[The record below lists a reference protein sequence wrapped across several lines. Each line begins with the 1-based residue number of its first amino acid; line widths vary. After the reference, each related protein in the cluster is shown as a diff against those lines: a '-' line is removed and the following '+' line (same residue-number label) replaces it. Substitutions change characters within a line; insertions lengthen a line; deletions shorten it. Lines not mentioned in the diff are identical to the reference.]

1 MDYKHYQEEDFEQ
14 FLQQEVDDYRMYPSD
29 QVWKNIR
36 VSVHGTQSWHALTFI
51 ALSIICGL
59 TLSTVVMLHRTKS
72 FKRPDLLTTNLSPKK
87 VSLQSANNTNA
98 SPKMVNFFEAM
109 DPENITEETIAA
121 IQDQQLHAL
130 SVADHS
136 TNYPQELTI
145 PSNHMMEHNTSEHLV
160 SPALN
165 TEIIQTTNA
174 DLPGATTLI
183 ASSIKEEST
192 IPHEKPNLLNMASG
206 TDKKMILQNE
216 YLKNIV
222 PKRIMPWNKV
232 SKIGIQ
238 FYAAASKSYRTLTD
252 ADVKEIIQ
260 PISVSSKSTQTVPMA
275 LNYSANV
282 NDIVRHSPATGLE
295 IGVASLYNISR
306 RFKLKTGVQ
315 LNIQQYHIEAF
326 KTATKD
332 LNTIDLINNNGI
344 QTINISSFYNN
355 NTGYQSE
362 QLSNKNYQISVP
374 IGIQWEIAKR
384 NNIGLNAEA
393 AVQPSYLLT
402 NSTYVLST
410 DFKNYTDG
418 NGLLRKW
425 NINTNVG
432 INISYKSGSNL
443 FQFGPQIRYQHL
455 PSYTNQYPIKEHLM
469 EYGIK
474 LGITRQWR

>member
-14 FLQQEVDDYRMYPSD
+14 FLHQEVDDYRMYPSD

-36 VSVHGTQSWHALTFI
+36 VSIHGTQTWHALTFI

-59 TLSTVVMLHRTKS
+59 TISTVVMLHRSKS
-72 FKRPDLLTTNLSPKK
+72 FKRPDLLTANLLPKK
-87 VSLQSANNTNA
+87 LPLQSVNNTSA
-98 SPKMVNFFEAM
+98 SPKMVNYFEAM

-121 IQDQQLHAL
+121 IQDQQILAL
-130 SVADHS
+130 PKADPTTNHS
-136 TNYPQELTI
+136 QETTI
-145 PSNHMMEHNTSEHLV
+145 PSNHIIDHNTVEHTV
-160 SPALN
+160 TSALN
-165 TEIIQTTNA
+165 TDIIYTANA
-174 DLPGATTLI
+174 DLPGASLLAANNKI
-183 ASSIKEEST
+183 EST
-192 IPHEKPNLLNMASG
+192 IPQEKPNLLNMASDA
-206 TDKKMILQNE
+206 DKKMMLQND

-222 PKRIMPWNKV
+222 PKRTMTWKKV

-260 PISVSSKSTQTVPMA
+260 PNSVSSKSAQTVPMA

-306 RFKLKTGVQ
+306 RFKLKTGIQ

-355 NTGYQSE
+355 NTGYKSE
-362 QLSNKNYQISVP
+362 QLNNKNYQISVP

-425 NINTNVG
+425 NINTNIG

-443 FQFGPQIRYQHL
+443 IQFGPQIRYQHL

>member
-36 VSVHGTQSWHALTFI
+36 VSVHGTQTWHALTII
-51 ALSIICGL
+51 AVSIICGL
-59 TLSTVVMLHRTKS
+59 TLSTVAMLHRSKS
-72 FKRPDLLTTNLSPKK
+72 FKRPELLTANLLPKK
-87 VSLQSANNTNA
+87 LSLQSAINANA
-98 SPKMVNFFEAM
+98 SAKMVNFFEAL

-121 IQDQQLHAL
+121 IQDQQLHTL
-130 SVADHS
+130 STSDQLTSH
-136 TNYPQELTI
+136 PQETTI
-145 PSNHMMEHNTSEHLV
+145 PSTHIIEHNTAEHALT
-160 SPALN
+160 PALN
-165 TEIIQTTNA
+165 SEIIHTVNA
-174 DLPGATTLI
+174 DFAGATLL
-183 ASSIKEEST
+183 ASNNKIEST
-192 IPHEKPNLLNMASG
+192 IPLEKPNLLNMVSG
-206 TDKKMILQNE
+206 ADKKMMLQND

-222 PKRIMPWNKV
+222 PKRILPWKKV

-260 PISVSSKSTQTVPMA
+260 PNSVSSKSTQTVPMA

-332 LNTIDLINNNGI
+332 VNTIDLINNNGI

-355 NTGYQSE
+355 NTGYKSE
-362 QLSNKNYQISVP
+362 QLNNKNYQISVP
-374 IGIQWEIAKR
+374 IGIQWEIAKQ
-384 NNIGLNAEA
+384 NNIDLNAEA

-425 NINTNVG
+425 NINTNIG